1 MFARPP
7 SAAELDRHL
16 DALQGL
22 VDTAGLLTDPADMP
36 RYERDWMGKF
46 HGRALGVIRP
56 RDTAA
61 VARVLAY
68 LNAHR
73 LPVVPQ
79 AGNTGL
85 VGGSVPDAAGAF
97 VLSVE
102 RMTRIRA
109 VDAVGASIT
118 LDAGVVLESAQEAAR
133 RAGLMLA
140 LDLGSKGSC
149 RIGGN
154 ISTNAG
160 GLKVLRYGHIREQVL
175 GLEVVLADGTVL
187 DGLSSLRKNNTGYD
201 LKQMFIG
208 AEGTLGVVTA
218 ATLKL
223 FPAEAGRAVAMVAVD
238 RFDDALAVL
247 AAVRRG
253 FPGRLN
259 SVELIGA
266 DAVALVAGTLPGA
279 RSPFA
284 LAHTYAVLIEVGS
297 DDADAVAERGR
308 LEEAIGALIE
318 AGRVADAAIAQSDAQ
333 AEGLWRLREGVPEAV
348 AHTAPVHKYDLTFA
362 VGDIGR
368 FIADC
373 DLALARVA
381 KGLRPVYFGHVADGN
396 VHVNVMAPPGMQ
408 ASGYQA
414 LQGPIDDAIF
424 DLVAQYRGSISAEHG
439 IGQVKRAYL
448 DRNRSTA
455 EIATMRALK
464 AMLDPNGV
472 LNPHRL
478 LP

>member
-1 MFARPP
+1 MTRRPP
-7 SAAELDRHL
+7 SAADLERHVEQL
-16 DALQGL
+16 GSL
-22 VDTAGLLTDPADMP
+22 VDTAGLITDPAQMAA
-36 RYERDWMGKF
+36 YERDWMGKF
-46 HGRALGVIRP
+46 QGRAFAVLRP

-61 VARVLAY
+61 VSRLLSY
-68 LNAHR
+68 LNTHR
-73 LPVVPQ
+73 LAVVPQ

-102 RMTRIRA
+102 RMTRIRE
-109 VDAVGASIT
+109 VDTVGASIT
-118 LDAGVVLESAQEAAR
+118 MDAGVVLETAQAAAR
-133 RAGLMLA
+133 EAGLMLA

-160 GLKVLRYGHIREQVL
+160 GLKVLRYGHIRDQVL

-187 DGLSSLRKNNTGYD
+187 DGLTTLRKNNTGYD
-201 LKQMFIG
+201 LKQVFIG

-218 ATLKL
+218 ASLKL
-223 FPAEAGRAVAMVAVD
+223 HPAEAGRAVAMVAVD
-238 RFDDALAVL
+238 RFEDVTRVL
-247 AAVRRG
+247 GAVRST

-266 DAVALVAGTLPGA
+266 DAVTLVATALDGA

-284 LAHTYAVLIEVGS
+284 DTHTYAVLIEVGS
-297 DDADAVAERGR
+297 DDAAAAAERERLETVIGR
-308 LEEAIGALIE
+308 LIE
-318 AGRVADAAIAQSDAQ
+318 DEHVADAIIAQSEAQ
-333 AEGLWRLREGVPEAV
+333 AEALWLLREGVPEAV
-348 AHTAPVHKYDLTFA
+348 GRTAPVHKYDLTFA
-362 VGDIGR
+362 VGDIGH

-381 KGLRPVYFGHVADGN
+381 RGLRPIYFGHVADGN
-396 VHVNVMAPPGMQ
+396 VHVNVMAPQGMS
-408 ASGYQA
+408 AEGYRA
-414 LQGPIDDAIF
+414 LQAPIDEAVF
-424 DLVAQYRGSISAEHG
+424 DLVGQYRGSISAEHG

-448 DRNRSTA
+448 DRNRSAA
-455 EIATMRALK
+455 EIRTMQMLK
-464 AMLDPNGV
+464 AVLDPHGI
-472 LNPHRL
+472 LNPGRL